1 VLNFVWKNCC
11 NSKLI
16 RESLDIDNERA
27 RIQTDTVQIEAK
39 INDLEKMQFWQN
51 KERKI
56 NIITHPERDGEAT
69 QKKLDIRGLRV
80 DEAIPLIER
89 FLNEL
94 SLSEF
99 STGVIIHG
107 IGKGI
112 LRDSAREFLKD
123 HPLVKTFS
131 KGSPQEGGDAVTIV
145 ELK

>member
-1 VLNFVWKNCC
+1 ME
-11 NSKLI
+11 KL
-16 RESLDIDNERA
+16 
-27 RIQTDTVQIEAK
+27 
-39 INDLEKMQFWQN
+39 
-51 KERKI
+51 
-56 NIITHPERDGEAT
+56 H
-69 QKKLDIRGLRV
+69 KKLDIRGLRV